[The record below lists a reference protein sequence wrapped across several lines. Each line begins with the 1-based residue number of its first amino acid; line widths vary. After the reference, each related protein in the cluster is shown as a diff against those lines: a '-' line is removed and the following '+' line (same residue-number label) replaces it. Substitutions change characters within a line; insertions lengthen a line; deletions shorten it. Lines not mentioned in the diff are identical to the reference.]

1 MSGVYTMSIP
11 VFPPAVP
18 GQSSSGQFSLYQLG
32 WRPFYSQQLTLED
45 LDAGWPARVA
55 SVHRSVIAILGE
67 HGECNVSLPGSLLP
81 DDSASAVTVGDWV
94 LVERTAPRISRILE
108 RASLIARMSAGIQQ
122 RVQPVAANLDT
133 LFVVTSC
140 NEDFN
145 PSRLER
151 YLAVAFEAQVE
162 PVIVLTKADLCAD
175 AAIYADDAMRIS
187 HRVCAVALNAMSGQA
202 ATLLAPWLTAGQSVA
217 FVGSS
222 GVGKS
227 TLVNT
232 LVNSRGGS
240 IAQATGGIREHDAKG
255 RHTTTARQLI
265 AMPGG
270 TWLIDTPG
278 MRELKVGAAEA
289 GVSAVFTDIAL
300 LAQSCR
306 FRDCSHQ
313 GDEGCALRLA
323 VASGEMGERR
333 LRSYLK
339 LQREAAN
346 AARTVHER
354 RERDRQFGRM
364 HKAVQERHR
373 KDKHGR

>member
-1 MSGVYTMSIP
+1 MSIP
-11 VFPPAVP
+11 IFPAAA
-18 GQSSSGQFSLYQLG
+18 FSLGQLG

-45 LDAGWPARVA
+45 FDVGWPARVT
-55 SVHRSVIAILGE
+55 SVHRSMIAVLGE
-67 HGECNVSLPGSLLP
+67 YGECNVTLPGNLP
-81 DDSASAVTVGDWV
+81 LDDSTAAITVGDWV
-94 LVERTAPRISRILE
+94 LVERTAPRISRVLE
-108 RASLIARMSAGIQQ
+108 RASLIARMSAGTQQ
-122 RVQPVAANLDT
+122 RLQPVAANLDT

-151 YLAVAFEAQVE
+151 YLAIALEAQVE
-162 PVIVLTKADLCAD
+162 PVIVLTKTDLCAD
-175 AAIYADDAMRIS
+175 TRIYTADVTRIAPQ
-187 HRVCAVALNAMSGQA
+187 VCTVALNAMTDEAS
-202 ATLLAPWLTAGQSVA
+202 TLLAPWLTAGQSVA
-217 FVGSS
+217 LVGSS

-232 LVNSRGGS
+232 LANAGRGS
-240 IAQATGGIREHDAKG
+240 IAQATAGIREHDAKG

-270 TWLIDTPG
+270 AWLIDTPG
-278 MRELKVGAAEA
+278 MRELKVGAVEA
-289 GVSAVFTDIAL
+289 GISAVFTDIAA
-300 LAQSCR
+300 LARSCR

-313 GDEGCALRLA
+313 GDDGCALRQA
-323 VASGEMGERR
+323 VASGEVDERR
-333 LRSYLK
+333 VRSFLK

-346 AARTVHER
+346 AARTAHER

-373 KDKHGR
+373 RDKQGR